1 MSFAEFSGSIPRHYD
16 EYLGPV
22 MFEPYAADL
31 VGRLRMSDGM
41 RVLELACGTGVVTR
55 RQRAALPESA
65 TLVATDLNE
74 AMVSYARAAV
84 PASGIEWQ
92 TADAQALPFADASF
106 DAVVC
111 QFGIMF
117 LPDTVLGFAE
127 AHRVLVPGG
136 AMYANAWLSLD
147 SNPVHSS
154 IDEAVTALF
163 PDDPPRFLDVP
174 YGYHDR
180 ARILSDATAGGFS
193 DVQLEEVRVQ
203 AQGSSALDYVTGFVR
218 GTPLNH
224 GLTQRDADLD
234 EVARQVAE
242 VVGARHG
249 AAPVTVDLA
258 AIVITATR
266 GR

>member
-1 MSFAEFSGSIPRHYD
+1 
-16 EYLGPV
+16 V
-22 MFEPYAADL
+22 
-31 VGRLRMSDGM
+31 RMRDGM
-41 RVLELACGTGVVTR
+41 RVLELACGTGVVTVR
-55 RQRAALPESA
+55 LRAELPASA

-84 PASGIEWQ
+84 PAPGIGWQ

-117 LPDTVLGFAE
+117 LPDIPLGFAE

-136 AMYANAWLSLD
+136 SLLANAWLSLD
-147 SNPVHSS
+147 ENPVHRS
-154 IDEAVTALF
+154 IGEAVADLF

-180 ARILSDATAGGFS
+180 ARILADLSAGGFS
-193 DVQLEEVRVQ
+193 GADLEEVRVQ
-203 AQGSSALDYVTGFVR
+203 AQGPSALDYVTGFVR

-224 GLTQRDADLD
+224 GLTQRGADLD
-234 EVARQVAE
+234 EVARAVAE

-258 AIVITATR
+258 ANVITATR
-266 GR
+266 DS